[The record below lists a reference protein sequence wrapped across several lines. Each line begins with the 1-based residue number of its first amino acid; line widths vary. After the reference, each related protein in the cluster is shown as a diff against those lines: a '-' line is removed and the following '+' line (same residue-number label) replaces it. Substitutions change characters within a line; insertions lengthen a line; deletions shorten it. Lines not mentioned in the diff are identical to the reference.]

1 MALNADSG
9 STTAFMLVL
18 RLVEFQSMS
27 ISMDSTSGTLS
38 ARLASKELAISIF
51 LSVYLRLNNPQSQQC

>member
-9 STTAFMLVL
+9 STTASMLVL

-27 ISMDSTSGTLS
+27 ISIDSTSGTLF
-38 ARLASKELAISIF
+38 ARLISKELAISIF
-51 LSVYLRLNNPQSQQC
+51 LSVYLRLNDPQSQQY